1 MWGPIAFLG
10 LVALGVTVV
19 WLFTIV
25 PGSKAAAKGDRQAA
39 HAQQDRRNKPAAP
52 HPTNGELADMITSAQ
67 SDMQRDKQLREQV
80 ELEQHMGGEL

>member
-19 WLFTIV
+19 WLFTTV
-25 PGSKAAAKGDRQAA
+25 LPKAAAKGDRQA
-39 HAQQDRRNKPAAP
+39 PP

-67 SDMQRDKQLREQV
+67 SDMQRGKQLREQV
-80 ELEQHMGGEL
+80 ELEQYLGGEL